1 MSSRVHK
8 THSHLRRVL
17 ASLAGEGYD
26 LAGLVADAPRDVI
39 AWCDGVLGET
49 EPKQHKGHGL
59 SRLDARSTVDEVQHL
74 RGCAFS
80 FVHALNQSV
89 KQHEQAI
96 TAHNRRAREHGRQ
109 LRAKKV
115 RQK

>member
-1 MSSRVHK
+1 MSNRVHK
-8 THSHLRRVL
+8 THAYLRRVL
-17 ASLAGEGYD
+17 ASLAVEGYD
-26 LAGLVADAPRDVI
+26 LPGLTADAPYAVI
-39 AWCDGVLGET
+39 AWCDGVLIATG
-49 EPKQHKGHGL
+49 PKQHKGHGL

-80 FVHALNQSV
+80 FVRALNQSV

-96 TAHNRRAREHGRQ
+96 TAHNRRARERGRQ